1 MSRQPTWDTA
11 CRLQAEMFRE
21 AAAIGGLDVQLVY
34 FRGLNE
40 CRASRW
46 VSDGAGLG
54 DLMGR
59 IACVGGHTQI
69 LKVLKHARAE
79 CERAKVQ
86 ALVYVGDA
94 MEEAIDDLAA
104 AAGELGLLG
113 VPAFVFQEGHDAIA
127 ERAFREV
134 ARLTRGAYC
143 RFDLAAAHEL
153 AELLRAAAAYAG
165 RRRQGARRSLGAPRG
180 RAEAARADEIAM
192 SLLFGIVAL
201 AILLWMAQKYLKA
214 DPHKLAAM
222 LKLSGGIAL
231 LGVAVLFAFRGQI
244 ALAAPLAAAGLGLL
258 GWLPFGP
265 AGFGARTQKSAG
277 QVSRVRSAF
286 LEMELD
292 HDTGAMRGVILTG
305 PRAGTQLEALDVATL
320 AGLLAEIDE
329 ESRAL
334 LAAYLDRRD
343 AGWREHAQA
352 DAASGRGGAPRGPM
366 THEEAY
372 QILGLQPGAEAEE
385 IVRAHRTL
393 MKRIHPDQGGT
404 NYLAAR
410 VNEAKDTLLR
420 QHR

>member
-1 MSRQPTWDTA
+1 MT
-11 CRLQAEMFRE
+11 
-21 AAAIGGLDVQLVY
+21 
-34 FRGLNE
+34 
-40 CRASRW
+40 
-46 VSDGAGLG
+46 
-54 DLMGR
+54 
-59 IACVGGHTQI
+59 
-69 LKVLKHARAE
+69 
-79 CERAKVQ
+79 
-86 ALVYVGDA
+86 
-94 MEEAIDDLAA
+94 
-104 AAGELGLLG
+104 
-113 VPAFVFQEGHDAIA
+113 
-127 ERAFREV
+127 
-134 ARLTRGAYC
+134 
-143 RFDLAAAHEL
+143 
-153 AELLRAAAAYAG
+153 
-165 RRRQGARRSLGAPRG
+165 
-180 RAEAARADEIAM
+180 
-192 SLLFGIVAL
+192 LLFGIVAL
-201 AILLWMAQKYLKA
+201 ALLLWMAQKYLKA
-214 DPHKLAAM
+214 DPRKLAAA
-222 LKLSGGIAL
+222 LKLAGGIAL
-231 LGVAVLFAFRGQI
+231 LGAAGLFAARGQI
-244 ALAAPLAAAGLGLL
+244 AIAAPLAFAGLGLL

-305 PRAGTQLEALDVATL
+305 PRAGTQLEGLDVATL
-320 AGLLAEIDE
+320 VGLLAEIDE

-343 AGWREHAQA
+343 ASWREHAQA
-352 DAASGRGGAPRGPM
+352 DAATGRGGSPRGPM

>member
-1 MSRQPTWDTA
+1 MT
-11 CRLQAEMFRE
+11 LLV
-21 AAAIGGLDVQLVY
+21 GL
-34 FRGLNE
+34 
-40 CRASRW
+40 AS
-46 VSDGAGLG
+46 
-54 DLMGR
+54 
-59 IACVGGHTQI
+59 
-69 LKVLKHARAE
+69 
-79 CERAKVQ
+79 
-86 ALVYVGDA
+86 
-94 MEEAIDDLAA
+94 
-104 AAGELGLLG
+104 
-113 VPAFVFQEGHDAIA
+113 
-127 ERAFREV
+127 
-134 ARLTRGAYC
+134 
-143 RFDLAAAHEL
+143 
-153 AELLRAAAAYAG
+153 
-165 RRRQGARRSLGAPRG
+165 
-180 RAEAARADEIAM
+180 
-192 SLLFGIVAL
+192 L
-201 AILLWMAQKYLKA
+201 AILLWAAQKYLKA
-214 DPHKLAAM
+214 DPRKLARLA
-222 LKLSGGIAL
+222 KPGGGIAL
-231 LGVAVLFAFRGQI
+231 LGVAVLLGVRGQI

-265 AGFGARTQKSAG
+265 AGFGARTHKSAG
-277 QVSRVRSAF
+277 QISRVRSAF

-320 AGLLAEIDE
+320 VGLLAEIDE

-372 QILGLQPGAEAEE
+372 QILGLEPGAKAEE